1 MNGVF
6 SKPVRQWQ
14 RTNREAA
21 ARLDHTIYRAM
32 AEYGRRHRR
41 RFVRMCQAAAARTV
55 NRMILPNDLVALPE
69 DIFDPLRGVVHGI
82 WVREEDFLIFEF
94 VPV

>member
-1 MNGVF
+1 MIL
-6 SKPVRQWQ
+6 S
-14 RTNREAA
+14 A
-21 ARLDHTIYRAM
+21 Y
-32 AEYGRRHRR
+32 AEQSPGGI
-41 RFVRMCQAAAARTV
+41 QAYEV
-55 NRMILPNDLVALPE
+55 MLKQILPNDLVALLE